1 MFTII
6 MIWLIGTVEIRLAE
20 YDIETRKAVR
30 RKLITYLLIG
40 YGVLVAIISI
50 FND

>member
-6 MIWLIGTVEIRLAE
+6 MIWLTGTVEIRLAE
-20 YDIETRKAVR
+20 YDIEMRKVVR

-40 YGVLVAIISI
+40 YGVFAVIVSL